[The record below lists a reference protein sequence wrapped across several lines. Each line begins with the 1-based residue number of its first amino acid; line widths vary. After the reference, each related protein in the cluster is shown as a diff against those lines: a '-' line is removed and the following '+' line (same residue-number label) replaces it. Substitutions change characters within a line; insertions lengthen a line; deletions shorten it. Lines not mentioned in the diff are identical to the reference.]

1 MFEQLTRI
9 LLWLLLGLLVWYV
22 LRRLISPAF
31 YNALGFVVLAL
42 FLVLAFL
49 NPTDNTVSDIWSI
62 LSLPLTPLGVVLLG
76 LALTVPRKDFRVLAT
91 SPIAW
96 VLVFLYIAS
105 TPFVAYYLSQRVE
118 AYAAQLNCQ
127 TRTFLSSQDPP
138 DSVAGIAVLAQNTT
152 RPGLDPRPLIELTE
166 SGDRLRLAA
175 DLYDEYRARV
185 IALAGERP
193 NFQGGNPQQRSET
206 TDVVELL
213 VQFGVPRDAIISDDR
228 SESLREST
236 LTTRRLLQNR
246 PELQGN
252 LILVTSALNMNRA
265 RLAFEGALSQ
275 FGEVRIL
282 PLATDFQTTL
292 GSSGPRRRVIIQDM
306 LPSAEAL
313 VITTDII
320 QEYFGSLY
328 YFLRGWL
335 GPNRTIADCPTLPAP
350 RSAIAPPVASSTP
363 PQSLALLAPKRCS
376 AA

>member
-105 TPFVAYYLSQRVE
+105 MPFVAYYLSQRVE
-118 AYAAQLNCQ
+118 QYAALLNCQ
-127 TRTFLSSQDPP
+127 TRTFLSDQSAA
-138 DSVAGIAVLAQNTT
+138 SVEGITLLAQNTT
-152 RPGLDPRPLIELTE
+152 RPNLAPRTQVEMTE

-175 DLYDEYRARV
+175 ELYSQYRARV

-193 NFQGGNPQQRSET
+193 DLQGGNPQQRSET
-206 TDVVELL
+206 PDVVELL
-213 VQFGVPRDAIISDDR
+213 VQFGVPRDEIISDDR

-265 RLAFEGALSQ
+265 RLAFESALSQ
-275 FGEVRIL
+275 FREVRIL
-282 PLATDFQTTL
+282 PLATDFHTTL
-292 GSSGPRRRVIIQDM
+292 AGSGPRRRIIIQDV

-313 VITTDII
+313 MITTQII

-335 GPNRTIADCPTLPAP
+335 GPNRPVAECSNPPAIGG
-350 RSAIAPPVASSTP
+350 AIAPPLASP
-363 PQSLALLAPKRCS
+363 PLSQSIALLTPKRCS

>member
-118 AYAAQLNCQ
+118 AYATELNCQ
-127 TRTFLSSQDPP
+127 TQTFLSTQDAA
-138 DSVAGIAVLAQNTT
+138 SVEGIVVLAQNTT
-152 RPGLDPRPLIELTE
+152 RPGLPPRPLIELTE

-213 VQFGVPRDAIISDDR
+213 VQFGVPQDAIISDDR

-252 LILVTSALNMNRA
+252 LILVTSALSVNRA

-275 FGEVRIL
+275 FRDVRIL
-282 PLATDFQTTL
+282 PLATDFQTTA
-292 GSSGPRRRVIIQDM
+292 GSGGPRRRIVIQDM
-306 LPSAEAL
+306 LPSAKAL
-313 VITTDII
+313 VITTEII

-335 GPNRTIADCPTLPAP
+335 GPNRTIADCPNPSTP
-350 RSAIAPPVASSTP
+350 RSAIAPSLASSP
-363 PQSLALLAPKRCS
+363 ASQPVALLASGRCS
-376 AA
+376 AT

>member
-118 AYAAQLNCQ
+118 AYATELNCQ
-127 TRTFLSSQDPP
+127 TRTFLSTQDAA
-138 DSVAGIAVLAQNTT
+138 SVEGIVVLAQNTT
-152 RPGLDPRPLIELTE
+152 RPGLPPRPLIELTE

-175 DLYDEYRARV
+175 NLYDEYRARV

-213 VQFGVPRDAIISDDR
+213 VQFGVPQDAIISDDR

-246 PELQGN
+246 PELRGN
-252 LILVTSALNMNRA
+252 LILVTSALSVNRA

-275 FGEVRIL
+275 FREVRIL
-282 PLATDFQTTL
+282 PLATDFQTTA
-292 GSSGPRRRVIIQDM
+292 GSGGPRRRIIIQDM
-306 LPSAEAL
+306 LPSAKAL
-313 VITTDII
+313 VITTEII

-335 GPNRTIADCPTLPAP
+335 GPNRTIADCPNPPTP
-350 RSAIAPPVASSTP
+350 RSAIAPSLASPATSQPV
-363 PQSLALLAPKRCS
+363 ALLASGRCS
-376 AA
+376 AT

>member
-118 AYAAQLNCQ
+118 AYATELNCQ
-127 TRTFLSSQDPP
+127 TQTFLSTQDAA
-138 DSVAGIAVLAQNTT
+138 SVEGIVVLAQNTT
-152 RPGLDPRPLIELTE
+152 RPGLPPRPLIELTE

-213 VQFGVPRDAIISDDR
+213 VQFGVPQDAIISDDR

-252 LILVTSALNMNRA
+252 LILVTSALSVNRA

-275 FGEVRIL
+275 FRDVRIL
-282 PLATDFQTTL
+282 PLATDFQTTA
-292 GSSGPRRRVIIQDM
+292 GSGGPRRRIVIQDM
-306 LPSAEAL
+306 LPSAKAL
-313 VITTDII
+313 VITTEII

-335 GPNRTIADCPTLPAP
+335 GPNRTIADCPNPPTP
-350 RSAIAPPVASSTP
+350 RSAIAPSLASSP
-363 PQSLALLAPKRCS
+363 ASQPVALLASGRCS
-376 AA
+376 AT